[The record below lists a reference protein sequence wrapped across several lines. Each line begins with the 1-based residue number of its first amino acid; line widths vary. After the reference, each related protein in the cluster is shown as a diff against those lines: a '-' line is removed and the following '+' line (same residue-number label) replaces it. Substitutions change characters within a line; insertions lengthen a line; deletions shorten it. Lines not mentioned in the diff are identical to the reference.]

1 MAGGFG
7 GVIKLKGEDEYKKA
21 LQQIRQS
28 LSETGSS
35 LNAIT
40 SSFNNSDKSMQETK
54 NATSQLNN
62 LLAQQKNSYNNLKST
77 YDSMTSTY
85 EKNRQAL
92 FGLEVSYGTA
102 KDKLAEIE
110 RSLGKNSKEYK
121 EQKKVVDDLS
131 KEINNGTKAQEENEL
146 SLSKMRTQLNNSETA
161 INKTTKAID
170 NLGKETEDTGE
181 EAEKASKGG
190 FTVFKGTLSDLY
202 SNYISKAID
211 AVGRLTKSIFNLG
224 KNAVENFATY
234 EQLIGGVETLF
245 GQSSKVVEDYANNAY
260 KTAGLNANQYMET
273 ITSFSA
279 SLLQSLGGDTEKVAQ
294 VSDMAVK
301 DMADNSNKLGTSMES
316 IQNAYQG
323 FAKNNYTMLDNL
335 KLGYGGTKT
344 EMERLLADA
353 EKISGIHYDISNL
366 SDVFEAIH
374 VIQGEL
380 KITGTTA
387 AEAEKTIEGSMKA
400 TKSAWQNLL
409 TGLAKGGDLTP
420 LINNLIDGVL
430 NLSKNLIPVVKNV
443 INGLGSL
450 ASGLLSTILPQIVKE
465 IPPLIKDTLP
475 LVINAV
481 TSALDSILSVLPTLI
496 DSINSFLPKII
507 SAVVSL
513 LPKLINVGIQAITS
527 LIQGISQMAPQL
539 VKTLPELLEKS
550 LNAFLYNLPSVIKA
564 GLDLILSLIKGIVD
578 AIPQLIKTIPTI
590 IKTIIDTLMS
600 RLSELVKAGI
610 EILVALIN
618 GMVAAMPELIRML
631 PTIVV
636 TIAETLVRNLPL
648 LIRTGSELIGALIQG
663 LFSMIGN
670 VGNTAYQIGQV
681 ILQTLWNLPGQIWNI
696 GVNIVQGLWEGIAGS
711 FNWIKNKIGEWVGNV
726 FDFIKRLF
734 GIASPSKL
742 FRDEIGKNLAL
753 GIGEGFSAEMKTVT
767 SEMKDSIPSN
777 WGLDGQLN
785 GVRRALEDSDVMFSY
800 TDAVKAFKEALSD
813 MVVEMDEEN
822 MGRFVRKTVEKAIYA

>member
-1 MAGGFG
+1 MAGNISGT
-7 GVIKLKGEDEYKKA
+7 IKIDGESEYRKSLA
-21 LQQIRQS
+21 LIRQE
-28 LSETGSS
+28 LRETGSALS
-35 LNAIT
+35 AIS
-40 SSFNNSDKSMQETK
+40 SSFENSDKSEKTVTNTTEKYRAVLEKQKSLYGELEQEHK
-54 NATSQLNN
+54 RYSDAISKSQVKIAELTRERDAESN
-62 LLAQQKNSYNNLKST
+62 KLK
-77 YDSMTSTY
+77 
-85 EKNRQAL
+85 AI
-92 FGLEVSYGTA
+92 
-102 KDKLAEIE
+102 KD
-110 RSLGKNSKEYK
+110 SLGKNSQEY
-121 EQKKVVDDLS
+121 ENQAKVVADLQKQIDS
-131 KEINNGTKAQEENEL
+131 ENKELDRNQK
-146 SLSKMRTQLNNSETA
+146 SLSSVKTSMNNTETT
-161 INKTTKAID
+161 INKTTKEMD
-170 NLGKETEDTGE
+170 SLGKETKDAGE

-224 KNAVENFATY
+224 KNAVENFANY

-353 EKISGIHYDISNL
+353 EKISGVHYDISNL
-366 SDVFEAIH
+366 SDVFNAIH

-420 LINNLIDGVL
+420 LINNLVDGVL

-443 INGLGSL
+443 INGIGSL
-450 ASGLLSTILPQIVKE
+450 TSGLLSSVVPQIIKE
-465 IPPLIKDTLP
+465 IPPLIKSGLP
-475 LVINAV
+475 LIINAV
-481 TSALDSILSVLPTLI
+481 STAIDAIIDVLPDIVDAVQGLI
-496 DSINSFLPKII
+496 PEIISGLLTSLPKII
-507 SAVVSL
+507 Q
-513 LPKLINVGIQAITS
+513 VGIQTISS
-527 LIQGISQMAPQL
+527 LIKGISQMAPQL
-539 VKTLPELLEKS
+539 IKTFPDLLNQS
-550 LNAFLYNLPSVIKA
+550 LNAIVQNLPAVVKT

-578 AIPQLIKTIPTI
+578 AVPQLVKTVPTI

-600 RLSELVKAGI
+600 RLSDLVKAGI

-663 LFSMIGN
+663 LFSMMGN

-777 WGLDGQLN
+777 WDLDEQLSRVQTTKE
-785 GVRRALEDSDVMFSY
+785 GPTAVFSFAE
-800 TDAVKAFKEALSD
+800 AVKAFQEALLGI
-813 MVVEMDEEN
+813 VVEMDDEN
-822 MGRFVRKTVEKAIYA
+822 MGKFVRKTVEKAIYA

>member
-1 MAGGFG
+1 MAGNISGT
-7 GVIKLKGEDEYKKA
+7 IKIDGESEYRKA
-21 LQQIRQS
+21 LALIRQE
-28 LSETGSS
+28 LRETGSA
-35 LNAIT
+35 LNAIS
-40 SSFNNSDKSMQETK
+40 SSFENSDKSEKAVTNTTEKYRAVLEKQKSLYTALELQYGRYSDAISK
-54 NATSQLNN
+54 SQAKIAALTRERDAESNK
-62 LLAQQKNSYNNLKST
+62 LVT
-77 YDSMTSTY
+77 I
-85 EKNRQAL
+85 EKN
-92 FGLEVSYGTA
+92 
-102 KDKLAEIE
+102 
-110 RSLGKNSKEYK
+110 LGKNSQEYENQAK
-121 EQKKVVDDLS
+121 VVENLQKKIDS
-131 KEINNGTKAQEENEL
+131 ENKELDRNQK
-146 SLSKMRTQLNNSETA
+146 SLSSVKTSMNNTETA
-161 INKTTKAID
+161 INKTTKEMD
-170 NLGKETEDTGE
+170 SLGKETKDAGE

-190 FTVFKGTLSDLY
+190 FTVMKGVLANLASQGITAALNGMKNLAG
-202 SNYISKAID
+202 AI
-211 AVGRLTKSIFNLG
+211 VNLG
-224 KNAVENFATY
+224 KNAVENFANY

-353 EKISGIHYDISNL
+353 EKISGIRYDISNL
-366 SDVFEAIH
+366 SDVFDAIH

-420 LINNLIDGVL
+420 LINNLVDGVL

-443 INGLGSL
+443 MIGIGSL

-481 TSALDSILSVLPTLI
+481 TSALDSILSVLPTVI

-513 LPKLINVGIQAITS
+513 LPKLIKVGIQAITS

-539 VKTLPELLEKS
+539 IKTLPELLEKS
-550 LNAFLYNLPSVIKA
+550 LNAFLQNLPSVIKA
-564 GLDLILSLIKGIVD
+564 GLDLILSLVKGIVD
-578 AIPQLIKTIPTI
+578 AIPQLIKTVPTI

-600 RLSELVKAGI
+600 RLSDLVKAGI

-636 TIAETLVRNLPL
+636 TMAETLVRNLPL

-663 LFSMIGN
+663 LFSMMGN

-753 GIGEGFSAEMKTVT
+753 GIGEGFSDEMKTVT

-777 WGLDGQLN
+777 WDLDGQLN
-785 GVRRALEDSDVMFSY
+785 GASHTLEDSDVVFSY
-800 TDAVKAFKEALSD
+800 NDAVKAFKEALSD
-813 MVVEMDEEN
+813 MVVEMDDEN
-822 MGRFVRKTVEKAIYA
+822 MGKFVRKTVEKAIYA

>member
-1 MAGGFG
+1 MAGNISGT
-7 GVIKLKGEDEYKKA
+7 IKIDGESEYRKSLA
-21 LQQIRQS
+21 LIRQE
-28 LSETGSS
+28 LRETGSALS
-35 LNAIT
+35 AIS
-40 SSFNNSDKSMQETK
+40 SSFENSDKSEKTVTNTTEKYRAVLEKQKSLYGELEQEHK
-54 NATSQLNN
+54 RYSDAISKSQVKIAELTRERDAESNK
-62 LLAQQKNSYNNLKST
+62 LVT
-77 YDSMTSTY
+77 I
-85 EKNRQAL
+85 EKN
-92 FGLEVSYGTA
+92 
-102 KDKLAEIE
+102 
-110 RSLGKNSKEYK
+110 LGKASQEYK
-121 EQKKVVDDLS
+121 NQAKVVADLQEQVDS
-131 KEINNGTKAQEENEL
+131 ENKELDRNQK
-146 SLSKMRTQLNNSETA
+146 SLSSVKTSMNNTETA
-161 INKTTKAID
+161 INKTTKEMD
-170 NLGKETEDTGE
+170 SLGKETKDAGE

-190 FTVFKGTLSDLY
+190 FTVMKGVLANLASQGITAALNGMKNLAG
-202 SNYISKAID
+202 AI
-211 AVGRLTKSIFNLG
+211 VNLG
-224 KNAVENFATY
+224 KNAVENFANY

-353 EKISGIHYDISNL
+353 EKISGIRYDISNL
-366 SDVFEAIH
+366 SDVFDAIH

-420 LINNLIDGVL
+420 LINNLVDGVL

-443 INGLGSL
+443 MTGIGSL

-481 TSALDSILSVLPTLI
+481 TSALDSILSVLPTVI

-513 LPKLINVGIQAITS
+513 LPKLIKVGIQAITS

-539 VKTLPELLEKS
+539 IKTLPELLEKS
-550 LNAFLYNLPSVIKA
+550 LNAFLQNLPSVIKA
-564 GLDLILSLIKGIVD
+564 GLDLILSLVKGIVD
-578 AIPQLIKTIPTI
+578 AIPQLIKTVPTI

-600 RLSELVKAGI
+600 RLSDLVKAGI

-636 TIAETLVRNLPL
+636 TMAETLVRNLPL

-663 LFSMIGN
+663 LFSMMGN

-753 GIGEGFSAEMKTVT
+753 GIGEGFSDEMKTVT

-777 WGLDGQLN
+777 WDLDGQLN
-785 GVRRALEDSDVMFSY
+785 RVQTTKEDPAAVFSFAE
-800 TDAVKAFKEALSD
+800 AVKAFQEALLGV
-813 MVVEMDEEN
+813 VVEMDDEN
-822 MGRFVRKTVEKAIYA
+822 MGKFVRKTVEKAIYA

>member
-1 MAGGFG
+1 MAGNISGT
-7 GVIKLKGEDEYKKA
+7 IKIDGESEYRKSLA
-21 LQQIRQS
+21 LIRQE
-28 LSETGSS
+28 LRETGSALS
-35 LNAIT
+35 AIS
-40 SSFNNSDKSMQETK
+40 SSFENSDKTEKAVTNTTEKYRAVLEKQKNLYASLQSQQEKYSDAIAKSQTK
-54 NATSQLNN
+54 ISALTRERDAESNKLVTIEKNLGKTSQEY
-62 LLAQQKNSYNNLKST
+62 Q
-77 YDSMTSTY
+77 D
-85 EKNRQAL
+85 QA
-92 FGLEVSYGTA
+92 
-102 KDKLAEIE
+102 
-110 RSLGKNSKEYK
+110 
-121 EQKKVVDDLS
+121 KVVADLQKQIVS
-131 KEINNGTKAQEENEL
+131 ENKELERNEK
-146 SLSKMRTQLNNSETA
+146 SLSSVKISMNNTETA
-161 INKTTKAID
+161 INKTTKEMD
-170 NLGKETEDTGE
+170 SLGKETKQAGE
-181 EAEKASKGG
+181 EAKKASKGG

-202 SNYISKAID
+202 SKYISKVID

-224 KNAVENFATY
+224 KNAVENFANY

-366 SDVFEAIH
+366 SDVFNAIH

-387 AEAEKTIEGSMKA
+387 AEAEKTIEGSIKA

-420 LINNLIDGVL
+420 LINNLVDGVL

-443 INGLGSL
+443 INGIGSL
-450 ASGLLSTILPQIVKE
+450 TSGLLSSVVPQIIKE
-465 IPPLIKDTLP
+465 IPPLIKSGLP
-475 LVINAV
+475 LIINAV
-481 TSALDSILSVLPTLI
+481 STAIDAIIDVLPDIVDAVQDLI
-496 DSINSFLPKII
+496 PEIISSLLTALPKII
-507 SAVVSL
+507 Q
-513 LPKLINVGIQAITS
+513 VGIQTISS
-527 LIQGISQMAPQL
+527 LIKGVSQMAPQL
-539 VKTLPELLEKS
+539 IKTFPDLLNQS
-550 LNAFLYNLPSVIKA
+550 LNAIVQNLPAVVKT

-590 IKTIIDTLMS
+590 IKTIIDTIMS
-600 RLSELVKAGI
+600 RLNELVKTGI

-663 LFSMIGN
+663 LFSMMGN

-696 GVNIVQGLWEGIAGS
+696 GVNIVQGLWNGIASS
-711 FNWIKNKIGEWVGNV
+711 FDWIKNKIGEWVGNV

-753 GIGEGFSAEMKTVT
+753 GIGEGFSDEMKTVT

-777 WGLDGQLN
+777 WDLDGQLN
-785 GVRRALEDSDVMFSY
+785 GASRALEDSDVVFSY
-800 TDAVKAFKEALSD
+800 NDAVKAFKEALSD
-813 MVVEMDEEN
+813 MVVEMDDEN
-822 MGRFVRKTVEKAIYA
+822 MGKFVRKTVEKAIFA

>member
-1 MAGGFG
+1 MAGNISGT
-7 GVIKLKGEDEYKKA
+7 IKIDGESEYRKA
-21 LQQIRQS
+21 LALIRQE
-28 LSETGSS
+28 LRETGSA
-35 LNAIT
+35 LNAIS
-40 SSFNNSDKSMQETK
+40 SSFENSDKSEKAVTNTTEKYRAVLEKQKSLYTALELEYGRYSDAISK
-54 NATSQLNN
+54 SQAKIAALTRERDAESNK
-62 LLAQQKNSYNNLKST
+62 LVT
-77 YDSMTSTY
+77 I
-85 EKNRQAL
+85 EKN
-92 FGLEVSYGTA
+92 
-102 KDKLAEIE
+102 
-110 RSLGKNSKEYK
+110 LGKNSQEYENQAK
-121 EQKKVVDDLS
+121 VVENLQKKIDS
-131 KEINNGTKAQEENEL
+131 ENKELDRNQK
-146 SLSKMRTQLNNSETA
+146 SLSSVKTSMNNTETA
-161 INKTTKAID
+161 INKTTKEMD
-170 NLGKETEDTGE
+170 SLGKETKDAGE

-190 FTVFKGTLSDLY
+190 FTVMKGVLANLASQGITAALNGMKNLAG
-202 SNYISKAID
+202 AI
-211 AVGRLTKSIFNLG
+211 VNLG
-224 KNAVENFATY
+224 KNAVENFANY

-353 EKISGIHYDISNL
+353 EKISGIRYDISNL
-366 SDVFEAIH
+366 SDVFDAIH

-420 LINNLIDGVL
+420 LINNLVDGVL

-443 INGLGSL
+443 MTGIGSL

-481 TSALDSILSVLPTLI
+481 TSALDSILSVLPTVI

-513 LPKLINVGIQAITS
+513 LPKLIKVGIQAITS

-539 VKTLPELLEKS
+539 IKTLPELLEKS
-550 LNAFLYNLPSVIKA
+550 LNAFLQNLPSVIKA
-564 GLDLILSLIKGIVD
+564 GLDLILSLVKGIVD
-578 AIPQLIKTIPTI
+578 AIPQLVKTVPTI

-663 LFSMIGN
+663 LFSMMGN

-681 ILQTLWNLPGQIWNI
+681 ILQTLWNLPGQIWSL
-696 GVNIVQGLWEGIAGS
+696 GVNIVQGLWEGIASS

-753 GIGEGFSAEMKTVT
+753 GIGEGFSDEMKTVT

-777 WGLDGQLN
+777 WDLDGQLN
-785 GVRRALEDSDVMFSY
+785 RVQTTKEDPAAVFSFAE
-800 TDAVKAFKEALSD
+800 AVKAFQEALLGV
-813 MVVEMDEEN
+813 VVEMDDEN
-822 MGRFVRKTVEKAIYA
+822 MGKFVRKTVEKAIYA